1 MSETKLSQ
9 TPETALSQAKLH
21 SDGCVYRLLRLPPT
35 AITLAAGVVA
45 EAAMPFSALLA
56 DKDEVTLLLP
66 DDACQEFARRLRH
79 ATLSEATYRLIAF
92 DIELDPALVGFMALV
107 SGALARDGVA
117 ILTYAAF
124 SRDHVVVR
132 ERDFDKAMRT
142 LRHLQQLARG
152 G

>member
-1 MSETKLSQ
+1 MTQ
-9 TPETALSQAKLH
+9 TAEAALRQATLT
-21 SDGCVYRLLRLPPT
+21 SDGCVYRLLQLPPN

-45 EAAMPFSALLA
+45 EAATPFSALLA

-79 ATLSEATYRLIAF
+79 ASISDESYRQITF
-92 DIELDPALVGFMALV
+92 DIVLDSTLVGFMALV
-107 SGALARDGVA
+107 SRALAENGIP

-132 ERDFDKAMRT
+132 DHDFDKAMRA
-142 LRHLQQLARG
+142 LSQLQQTAQG
-152 G
+152 T